1 MFCSAAT
8 AAASCFDPL
17 QLPLPHVLLPLP
29 LLPATVALPRVFQI
43 CRCTRR
49 MFCYREVG
57 TAAAA
62 AAARLAPLLLPP
74 PQHVLRAL
82 LLVLPLVLLLPLRP
96 RMFRRRCM

>member
-1 MFCSAAT
+1 
-8 AAASCFDPL
+8 
-17 QLPLPHVLLPLP
+17 
-29 LLPATVALPRVFQI
+29 
-43 CRCTRR
+43 

-82 LLVLPLVLLLPLRP
+82 LLALPLVLLLPLRP